1 MAESIIILLY
11 RTLLIQHLN
20 YMWETCLEISEI
32 WFSYPLKGVKKT
44 HEKYYATNKHST
56 LATRFKPIVFISVT
70 G

>member
-1 MAESIIILLY
+1 
-11 RTLLIQHLN
+11 
-20 YMWETCLEISEI
+20 MWETCLEISEI